1 MVQQN
6 LGIKIGLE
14 IHVQLTSL
22 KTKLFCS
29 TPANYRG
36 KEPNTYVCPVCLG
49 LPGTLPVVNR
59 RAVEYAIAVALALN
73 CEVNHRLVFVR
84 KHYFYP
90 DLPKNYQIS
99 QYNGPGFAAVA
110 SNGYVKIYADG
121 KTKLVRIRRIN
132 IEEDPGRI
140 HYVGSMGASPYSLI
154 DYNRS
159 GIALLEIVTE
169 PDMES
174 PREARIFLEKLMAI
188 LEYLGVTDP
197 SLEGAFRVDANI
209 SLAGGSRVEVKNI
222 GSVKDVEKALSY
234 EIIRQRNIL
243 ERGGEVRRE
252 TRHWDAAKGVTVPL
266 RSKEF
271 EEDYRYF
278 PDPDLPPL
286 TMSKEFIESIA
297 KKLPELP
304 DARIER
310 FMKQYGLDE
319 YRSSV
324 LVLIKGLADFFEE
337 CAKSYDNYKKLADLL
352 ITDFLRWV
360 KEFEI
365 DFKELRVKPETIV
378 KLLQYLDRGTI
389 SIKMVKESLP
399 KIIKDGLDVDK
410 LVAEGY
416 TKIDDEA
423 LLERVAREAIEEN
436 PKAVRDALE
445 NPKALNYLVGMVM
458 KKTRG
463 RADPSKTVEILKKL
477 LEGYREKKS

>member
-1 MVQQN
+1 
-6 LGIKIGLE
+6 
-14 IHVQLTSL
+14 
-22 KTKLFCS
+22 
-29 TPANYRG
+29 
-36 KEPNTYVCPVCLG
+36 
-49 LPGTLPVVNR
+49 
-59 RAVEYAIAVALALN
+59 
-73 CEVNHRLVFVR
+73 
-84 KHYFYP
+84 
-90 DLPKNYQIS
+90 
-99 QYNGPGFAAVA
+99 
-110 SNGYVKIYADG
+110 
-121 KTKLVRIRRIN
+121 
-132 IEEDPGRI
+132 
-140 HYVGSMGASPYSLI
+140 
-154 DYNRS
+154 
-159 GIALLEIVTE
+159 
-169 PDMES
+169 
-174 PREARIFLEKLMAI
+174 
-188 LEYLGVTDP
+188 VTDP